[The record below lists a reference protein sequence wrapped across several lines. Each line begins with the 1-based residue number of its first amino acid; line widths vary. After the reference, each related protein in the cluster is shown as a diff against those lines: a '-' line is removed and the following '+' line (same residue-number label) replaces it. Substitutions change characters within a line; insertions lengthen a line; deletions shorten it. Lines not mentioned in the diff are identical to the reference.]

1 MEHRRPNPAFDLMA
15 EHGVCDNRSSRRR
28 VYTLAGTIA
37 SHPKGHRPYAGEIEG
52 LRVQLVASALGC
64 VF

>member
-1 MEHRRPNPAFDLMA
+1 MDHRRPNPASYLMV
-15 EHGVCDNRSSRRR
+15 EHRVCDNRLSRRR

-37 SHPKGHRPYAGEIEG
+37 SSPKGHPPYAGEIEG
-52 LRVQLVASALGC
+52 LRVQLVASALGF